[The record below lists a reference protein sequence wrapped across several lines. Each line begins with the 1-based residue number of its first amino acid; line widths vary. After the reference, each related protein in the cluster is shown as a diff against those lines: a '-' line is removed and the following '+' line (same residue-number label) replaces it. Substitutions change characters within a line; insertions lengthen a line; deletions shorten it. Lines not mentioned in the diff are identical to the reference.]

1 MGLDDQAVQQSKVS
15 KQGRWSSMPDAYS
28 APPGICLSAWQLQK
42 VRLYT
47 TVTTLPEACT
57 IQSLE
62 FIPAEA
68 AKQASASL
76 HSYLNPS
83 HPSAEASQATAS
95 LNEADM
101 TYATVDTV
109 DEPAPVLKSS
119 MKRPVAGAGARGSAG
134 AGSGATR
141 NSAPGGMKKAPAAS
155 GPQAAAARRKRDLE
169 VAGYI
174 DQLPLEYRGQDP
186 VRLQI
191 IRQDCM

>member
-1 MGLDDQAVQQSKVS
+1 MT
-15 KQGRWSSMPDAYS
+15 DAYS

-42 VRLYT
+42 VRLCT
-47 TVTTLPEACT
+47 TVTTLPRERAV
-57 IQSLE
+57 QGLKL
-62 FIPAEA
+62 IPAEA

-83 HPSAEASQATAS
+83 HPSADGPSQATAS

-119 MKRPVAGAGARGSAG
+119 MKRPVAGAGARGGAG
-134 AGSGATR
+134 AGATR

-155 GPQAAAARRKRDLE
+155 APQAAAARRKRDLE

-186 VRLQI
+186 VRLE
-191 IRQDCM
+191 